1 MISGAADI
9 SRGWPAVHVLKVAND
24 QKLNAKSPSEIAG
37 DDVVLSAVE
46 HPPRIGETRPIAAL
60 LPDVLARYGLT
71 ATVSPPADAAA
82 AAYFAQARGETS
94 IDVSV

>member
-1 MISGAADI
+1 MLSGTANI
-9 SRGWPAVHVLKVAND
+9 SRGWPAIHVLKLASD
-24 QKLNAKSPSEIAG
+24 QKINTKSPSESSS

-60 LPDVLARYGLT
+60 LPEVLARYGLNR
-71 ATVSPPADAAA
+71 ADS
-82 AAYFAQARGETS
+82 QTS